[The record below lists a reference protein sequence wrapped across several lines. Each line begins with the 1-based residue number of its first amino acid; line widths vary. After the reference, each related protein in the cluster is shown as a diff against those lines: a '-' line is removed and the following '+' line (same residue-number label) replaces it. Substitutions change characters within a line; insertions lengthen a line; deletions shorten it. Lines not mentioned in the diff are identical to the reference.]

1 MYVNIV
7 YLLINSPHT
16 CIYYALCN
24 HAALVQFSPA
34 TYTVTEGVDG
44 FAVLLLTRSG
54 PIDGSS
60 VVTVTT
66 QQGTASGECKQYL
79 LTLRTCKSFRSH
91 FASTKLCLFM

>member
-1 MYVNIV
+1 M
-7 YLLINSPHT
+7 
-16 CIYYALCN
+16 
-24 HAALVQFSPA
+24 QFSPA

-66 QQGTASGECKQYL
+66 RQGTASGECKQYL
-79 LTLRTCKSFRSH
+79 LTLRKCFRSKYVGLVNH
-91 FASTKLCLFM
+91 FAATKLCLFMIKYACANVMVFL